1 MNQSAQQITESK
13 LQAKRERNR
22 TISGETS
29 SKVTSQHQES
39 HSSSSSS
46 YQAGSALSGI
56 TSALQQIEVDEQ
68 RVSSVRMPMP
78 RKSRA
83 QSLPRGHSS
92 HEESS
97 FRVSL
102 PGSAR
107 TSRQASVERDRSR
120 KGLSRHGSVEIFDG
134 AYNLTVPN
142 KLSRHT
148 STSKLE
154 EIHSDHIKIVGELDH
169 ESASDNQVSNVKESQ
184 ESTSNSSTGY
194 QASSMSSNMSSSSM
208 SSSSVQSSAS
218 SSMMSQQT
226 RSKQTVSSQ
235 SQESCMIQSSSSQQR
250 SHQTTSNETIVSGHK
265 FNISNGLSRSRHVS
279 GGA

>member
-39 HSSSSSS
+39 HCSSSSS

-83 QSLPRGHSS
+83 QSLPRGQSS

-107 TSRQASVERDRSR
+107 TSRQASVERDQSR

-148 STSKLE
+148 STSKLAACLQTCL
-154 EIHSDHIKIVGELDH
+154 H
-169 ESASDNQVSNVKESQ
+169 
-184 ESTSNSSTGY
+184 
-194 QASSMSSNMSSSSM
+194 QACHHL
-208 SSSSVQSSAS
+208 Q
-218 SSMMSQQT
+218 
-226 RSKQTVSSQ
+226 
-235 SQESCMIQSSSSQQR
+235 C
-250 SHQTTSNETIVSGHK
+250 SHHQH
-265 FNISNGLSRSRHVS
+265 HPP
-279 GGA
+279 